1 MRAILALIG
10 GLSLM
15 TSFAAAEF
23 PAPAELPV
31 HPALP
36 DPLVMFDGSRVATA
50 EEWSKKRRP
59 ELKALFEQYVYGRYP
74 QVDGSSQPPAVH
86 SKVLFED
93 PQAFG
98 GAGTLKEVELTIGP
112 PDGPKIRLLVA
123 TPNGK
128 PPAGCFVGMNFG
140 GNHLLVDDPR
150 VRITENW
157 LPDRYTGVVDNH
169 ATEAG
174 RGVAAYTWPLAE
186 IVARGY
192 AAATFNCADIQPDR
206 PFVREG
212 MRATLAE
219 GSDDAAETAT
229 IMWWAWGI
237 HRAIDYLA
245 TEKAIDPQ
253 RIATVGHS
261 RLGKTALLAGAFDD
275 RVALTVANQ
284 AGCGG
289 SGPSRHHDEKAET
302 VKRITEHFPHWFC
315 ANFTEFGADPS
326 KLPVDQNCLVALCA
340 PRAVLFTA
348 AEDDQWANPT
358 GQFAVLQ
365 AASPAYELLGVEGL
379 KADAMPAAD
388 APLLGDGRL
397 GYWFRTGEHSM
408 TPKDW
413 KVYMDFA
420 DQQLK

>member
-174 RGVAAYTWPLAE
+174 RGVEGVY
-186 IVARGY
+186 VALGGDRGARLRGGDLQLRGY
-192 AAATFNCADIQPDR
+192 SARSAVRPRRNAGDIGGGFRRRGRNRDHHVVGVGDSPRDR
-206 PFVREG
+206 LPRDREG
-212 MRATLAE
+212 
-219 GSDDAAETAT
+219 D
-229 IMWWAWGI
+229 
-237 HRAIDYLA
+237 
-245 TEKAIDPQ
+245 
-253 RIATVGHS
+253 
-261 RLGKTALLAGAFDD
+261 
-275 RVALTVANQ
+275 
-284 AGCGG
+284 
-289 SGPSRHHDEKAET
+289 
-302 VKRITEHFPHWFC
+302 
-315 ANFTEFGADPS
+315 
-326 KLPVDQNCLVALCA
+326 
-340 PRAVLFTA
+340 
-348 AEDDQWANPT
+348 
-358 GQFAVLQ
+358 
-365 AASPAYELLGVEGL
+365 
-379 KADAMPAAD
+379 
-388 APLLGDGRL
+388 
-397 GYWFRTGEHSM
+397 
-408 TPKDW
+408 
-413 KVYMDFA
+413 
-420 DQQLK
+420 

>member
-1 MRAILALIG
+1 MRFPLLVIG
-10 GLSLM
+10 GLALM
-15 TSFAAAEF
+15 MRAALAEY
-23 PAPAELPV
+23 PAPEKLPA

-36 DPLVMFDGSRVATA
+36 APLVMFDGTRVSSAD
-50 EEWSKKRRP
+50 EWRTRRRP
-59 ELKALFEQYVYGRYP
+59 ELKALFEEYVYGRYP
-74 QVDGSSQPPAVH
+74 QVAGPSQPPAVQ

-98 GAGTLKEVELTIGP
+98 GAGTLKEVELTLGP
-112 PDGPKIRLLVA
+112 PEWPKIYLLIA

-128 PPAGCFVGMNFG
+128 RPAACFVGMNFG
-140 GNHLLVDDPR
+140 GNHLLVDDDR
-150 VRITENW
+150 VHIPESW
-157 LPDRYTGVVDNH
+157 MPDRYTGVVDNR
-169 ATEAG
+169 ATDAS
-174 RGVAAYTWPLAE
+174 RGVEGYTWPLAE

-192 AAATFNCADIQPDR
+192 AAATFHCGDIQPDR
-206 PFVREG
+206 PHVIEG
-212 MRATLAE
+212 MRATLPE
-219 GSDDAAETAT
+219 GADDAAETAT

-237 HRAIDYLA
+237 HRAIDYLVTDA
-245 TEKAIDPQ
+245 AIDPQ

-261 RLGKTALLAGAFDD
+261 RLGKTALVAGAFDD

-289 SGPSRHHDEKAET
+289 SGPSRHHDQRAET

-315 ANFTEFGADPS
+315 GNFTQFGADPS

-348 AEDDQWANPT
+348 AEDDRWANPT
-358 GQFAVLQ
+358 GQFEVLQ
-365 AASPAYELLGVEGL
+365 AASPAYELLGVTGL

-388 APLLGDGRL
+388 APLLGEGRL
-397 GYWFRTGEHSM
+397 GYWFRAGEHSM
-408 TPKDW
+408 TPADW

-420 DQQLK
+420 YRQLK